1 MNVEISFLRFDK
13 MDIFLELEFLEL
25 EPRELRL
32 DNDPFLAPIG
42 LIDESLTT
50 LYPWLASMMEH
61 FSQ

>member
-13 MDIFLELEFLEL
+13 IDIFLELEFLEL

-32 DNDPFLAPIG
+32 DNDPFLTPIG

-50 LYPWLASMMEH
+50 LYP
-61 FSQ
+61 

>member
-13 MDIFLELEFLEL
+13 MDMFLELEFLEL
-25 EPRELRL
+25 DPRELRL
-32 DNDPFLAPIG
+32 DNDPFLIPIG

-50 LYPWLASMMEH
+50 LYPWLASMIEH